1 METRNGK
8 ERKKKK
14 IQKLNK
20 DKIKRKNGG
29 KFYAL
34 YPCVL
39 VLVMAGAATMA
50 APQEC
55 CFYANTLDVEVRV
68 GA

>member
-1 METRNGK
+1 ME
-8 ERKKKK
+8 KKKK
-14 IQKLNK
+14 KV
-20 DKIKRKNGG
+20 IKKWREV
-29 KFYAL
+29 YAL

-39 VLVMAGAATMA
+39 VLVMVGAATMA

-55 CFYANTLDVEVRV
+55 CFYANTLGVEVRV